1 MFVYPFEYMDD
12 WVNLTKHYVSLNM
25 PDITDVDYK
34 LWKDFEIN
42 NLYEYMICTFKVMHQ
57 D

>member
-1 MFVYPFEYMDD
+1 MFVYPFKYMDD